1 MFDINTRKLNIK
13 SGSSKDAYTMS
24 HVLDPKKFREKRG
37 SSYIVIQLDVPED
50 TAQKI
55 SEIIKDI
62 FEAEYYKDP
71 QRDLNYGPRSISTLF
86 EQAIHNV
93 NKSLGAL
100 ETEGY
105 VTWDKNIHVAIC
117 TIKNTEIH
125 LAYTGKSKA
134 MLLRDGSFIELSQ
147 SEAKTGKRIFGQTV
161 SGVVKGDD
169 MLLIST
175 PELLSY
181 ISTEKIKRSLEG
193 KGIAGTEIEIDSI
206 LKEIDIVDPI
216 SSLFIHVKPKAKL
229 LTQEPSVPKTKE
241 ESLPRTNDL
250 ETSTPLPKTS
260 APARSEESEKKPF
273 LLDKKIG
280 KPFAISNKN
289 QALSTSG
296 YTDPLPQQKVTLL
309 QKFKKI
315 LESFF
320 DTYLNTKAK
329 GKILGIAAGVI
340 ALLLVATVGS
350 AYFSRKNAQNEA
362 QAQEIIS
369 FASEKEIDAANAI
382 IYRDY
387 KSAEVLLD
395 EALKKLENDLDDG
408 SKELQ
413 EVSELK
419 LKIAADF
426 DKINKVNR
434 VEPTLLSQIPAG
446 VQSTELIGSGAR
458 LFISTKNGAKILQY
472 SPNERNFIE
481 FSNEAEGIGKIQ
493 FGAFNEDKE
502 TIALLT
508 ENAIAEM
515 PLFSKKISNQGNDFA
530 RDDHQ
535 FVAMTLYEDKIYFL
549 DTKNNQIYR
558 HIRTVDGYG
567 LGKKWI
573 DDEQVDITNAT
584 SFAIDSNVYVM
595 NKNGTVTKLSLGEK
609 EEFELSGFTEN
620 FSENTEIFTSQ
631 SVSYIYIF
639 DKEHKA
645 LAVFSKKGELI
656 NQYAIEISEKLNDFH
671 IDEENQT
678 AYILSENGVYSIPT
692 QE

>member
-1 MFDINTRKLNIK
+1 MFHINTRKLNIK
-13 SGSSKDAYTMS
+13 SGSSKDAFTMS

-37 SSYIVIQLDVPED
+37 SSYIVIQLDISED
-50 TAQKI
+50 TAKKI

-105 VTWDKNIHVAIC
+105 VTWDDNIHVAIC

-134 MLLRDGSFIELSQ
+134 MLLRDGAFIELSQ
-147 SEAKTGKRIFGQTV
+147 SEPKTGKRIFGQTV
-161 SGVVKGDD
+161 SGVIKGDD

-181 ISTEKIKRSLEG
+181 ISTEKIKRSLES

-206 LKEIDIVDPI
+206 LKEIDIADPI
-216 SSLFIHVKPKAKL
+216 SSLFIHVEPKAKL
-229 LTQEPSVPKTKE
+229 LTKEPTVPKIKKE
-241 ESLPRTNDL
+241 PVAQIDDL
-250 ETSTPLPKTS
+250 ATSTPLPETLTKQTK
-260 APARSEESEKKPF
+260 ETTKKPF
-273 LLDKKIG
+273 LFDKKIS
-280 KPFAISNKN
+280 KPFTVSNKN
-289 QALSTSG
+289 QALSSAG
-296 YTDPLPQQKVTLL
+296 YTDPLPQQKSTVL
-309 QKFKKI
+309 QKLKKI

-329 GKILGIAAGVI
+329 GKIIGISAGVL
-340 ALLLVATVGS
+340 ALVLVVTIGS
-350 AYFSRKNAQNEA
+350 TYFSRKKSQNQA
-362 QAQEIIS
+362 QAKEIIS
-369 FASEKEIDAANAI
+369 LATEKETDAANAI

-395 EALKKLENDLDDG
+395 EALQKLENDLDND
-408 SKELQ
+408 SKDSQ

-434 VEPTLLSQIPAG
+434 VEPTLISELPSGEQT
-446 VQSTELIGSGAR
+446 TELIGSGAR
-458 LFISTKNGAKILQY
+458 LFIVSKNNAKILQY
-472 SPNERNFIE
+472 SQSDKKFIE
-481 FSNEAEGIGKIQ
+481 LSNEADGIGKIS
-493 FGAFNEDKE
+493 FGVFNEDKE

-515 PLFSKKISNQGNDFA
+515 PLFSKKIANQGSSFA
-530 RDDHQ
+530 RDDHT

-558 HIRTVDGYG
+558 HVRTVDGYG
-567 LGKKWI
+567 LGKEWI
-573 DDEQVDITNAT
+573 DDETVDVSSAT

-595 NKNGTVTKLSLGEK
+595 NKNGTVTKLSLGEQ
-609 EEFELSGFTEN
+609 ESFELTGFTER
-620 FSENTEIFTSQ
+620 FSENTHIFTSPNTA
-631 SVSYIYIF
+631 YIYIF
-639 DKEHKA
+639 DAEHKI
-645 LAVFSKKGELI
+645 LAVFSKKGELV
-656 NQYAIEISEKLNDFH
+656 NQYAIELPEKLHDIH

-678 AYILSENGVYSIPT
+678 AYVLSENSVYSIPI